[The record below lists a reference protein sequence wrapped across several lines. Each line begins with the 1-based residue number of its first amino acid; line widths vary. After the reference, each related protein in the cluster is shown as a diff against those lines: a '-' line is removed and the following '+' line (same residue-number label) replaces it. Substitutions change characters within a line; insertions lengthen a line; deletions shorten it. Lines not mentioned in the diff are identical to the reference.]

1 MYIRLFV
8 LFLLTTTSTLAQP
21 LAPREMERVF
31 AAFAFDRPVFLTHAG
46 DGTGRVFVVEQAGV
60 IKVIDPGAGTV
71 RTFLDHSNIVNSGP
85 GEAGLLGLA
94 FHPDYAGNGRVFLS
108 YTWGNLVSRVAEMS
122 VSSDPDSVDASTER
136 LLLQL
141 EQPAG
146 NHNGGQ
152 IDFGPDGMLYVG
164 FGDGGASNDRFGNGQ
179 DPTTLLATILRL
191 DVNRQEGDLQYGIPP
206 DNPFAGNQDGWRQ
219 EIWAWGL
226 RNPWRFSF
234 DRVTGDLWVG
244 DVGQGR
250 QEEIDL
256 IRRGGNYGWSV
267 QEGFECFRSSTC
279 DSVGLEAPVLQYGRN
294 AGVSVTGGYVYR
306 GQRLGDLYG
315 AYVYADFGSGH
326 IWAIRHDGTAISD
339 SARIV
344 RSLDN
349 ISSFGEDEAG
359 ELYVIGY
366 GGSIY
371 RFLPLPDEQP
381 VTTAVDE
388 AADVSPRA
396 FELGQNYPNPFN
408 PSTTIHYS
416 LRAGG
421 TVDLTVYDVLGRRV
435 RTLVAGWQDTGSHRI
450 GWSGDDDAGR
460 PVAAGVYLYRLK
472 TSGTAQQTRR
482 MVLVK

>member
-1 MYIRLFV
+1 MSMPLFV
-8 LFLLTTTSTLAQP
+8 LLLLCATSTLAQS
-21 LAPREMERVF
+21 LAPRELERVF
-31 AAFAFDRPVFLTHAG
+31 PDTPFDRPVFLTHAG
-46 DGTGRVFVVEQAGV
+46 DGSGRVFVVEQAGV

-85 GEAGLLGLA
+85 SEAGLLGLA
-94 FHPDYAGNGRVFLS
+94 FHPDYVINGRVFLS

-122 VSSDPDSVDASTER
+122 VSSDPDSLDASTER

-191 DVNRQEGDLQYGIPP
+191 DVDRRDEGLEYAIPP
-206 DNPFAGNQDGWRQ
+206 DNPFAGNADGWRQ

-234 DRVTGDLWVG
+234 DRVTGDLWAG

-279 DSVGLEAPVLQYGRN
+279 DDTGLEPPVLQYGRD

-344 RSLDN
+344 TSLAN

-371 RFLPLPDEQP
+371 RFLPLPGEEP
-381 VTTAVDE
+381 VTTAVDQ
-388 AADVSPRA
+388 AADGIPRA
-396 FELGQNYPNPFN
+396 FELDQNYPNPFN

-416 LRAGG
+416 VRTGG
-421 TVDLTVYDVLGRRV
+421 RVDLTVYDVLGRRV
-435 RTLVAGWQDTGSHRI
+435 RTLVTGWQATGSYRT

-460 PVAAGVYLYRLK
+460 PVAPGVYLYRL
-472 TSGTAQQTRR
+472 TTQGTARQTRR

>member
-1 MYIRLFV
+1 
-8 LFLLTTTSTLAQP
+8 
-21 LAPREMERVF
+21 MERVF
-31 AAFAFDRPVFLTHAG
+31 DFASLASPVFLTHAG
-46 DGTGRVFVVEQAGV
+46 DRSGRIFIVEQRGV
-60 IKVIDPGAGTV
+60 IKVIDPESRTV

-94 FHPDYAGNGRVFLS
+94 FHPDYADNGRVFLS

-122 VSSDPDSVDASTER
+122 VSADPDSLDASAER
-136 LLLQL
+136 LLLQVD
-141 EQPAG
+141 QPAG

-179 DPTTLLATILRL
+179 NPTTLLATILRL
-191 DVNRQEGDLQYGIPP
+191 DVDRQEDGLEYGIPP
-206 DNPFAGNQDGWRQ
+206 DNPLAGNGDGWRQ

-234 DRVTGDLWVG
+234 DRVTGDLWAG

-256 IRRGGNYGWSV
+256 IRRGGNYGWNV
-267 QEGFECFRSSTC
+267 QEGFECFQATTC
-279 DSVGLEAPVLQYGRN
+279 DESGLEPPVLQYGRSD
-294 AGVSVTGGYVYR
+294 GVSVTGGYVYR

-326 IWAIRHDGTAISD
+326 IWAIRHDGTAITE

-344 RSLDN
+344 TAAASV
-349 ISSFGEDEAG
+349 SSFGEDEAG
-359 ELYVIGY
+359 ELYVVGY

-371 RFLPLPDEQP
+371 RFLPLPDEEP
-381 VTTAVDE
+381 VVTAV
-388 AADVSPRA
+388 AGVMQTSPRG
-396 FELGQNYPNPFN
+396 FELDQNYPNPFN
-408 PSTTIHYS
+408 PSTMIRYS
-416 LRAGG
+416 LG
-421 TVDLTVYDVLGRRV
+421 TGAVVDLTVYDILGRRV
-435 RTLVAGWQDTGSHRI
+435 RTLASGLQTAGSRRVIWNGEDR
-450 GWSGDDDAGR
+450 AGR
-460 PVAAGVYLYRLK
+460 RSAPGVYLYRLS
-472 TSGTAQQTRR
+472 TDGVVRETRH